1 MERAI
6 TLHNWYARENARI
19 TKWLSGNHTANAA
32 LQRIDRETTAIERV
46 VELVKQHGGEI
57 TRREVE
63 RIQRGRMLS
72 VFESAIKKGEVVVAR
87 KKNPRGEPSVVYR
100 LPTDADQLKEVRRNP
115 Q

>member
-6 TLHNWYARENARI
+6 TLHDWYARENARI

-32 LQRIDRETTAIERV
+32 LQRLDRETTATGRA

-57 TRREVE
+57 TRREV
-63 RIQRGRMLS
+63 QRLRMES
-72 VFESAIKKGEVVVAR
+72 VFKSAIKKGEIVVER
-87 KKNPRGEPSVVYR
+87 KKNLRGEPSVVYR
-100 LPTDADQLKEVRRNP
+100 LPTDADHPEGVRRNP